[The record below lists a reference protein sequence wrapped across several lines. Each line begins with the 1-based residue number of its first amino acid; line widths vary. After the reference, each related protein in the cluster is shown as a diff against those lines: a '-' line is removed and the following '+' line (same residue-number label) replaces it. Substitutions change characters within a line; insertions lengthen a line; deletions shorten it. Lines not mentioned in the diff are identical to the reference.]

1 MKLNKTLALSTLVL
15 PLLANAQEHVT
26 TTTTT
31 GTSIGTGL
39 GYLGAGLGIGIAS
52 AAVGYSQSRA
62 ASAALD
68 GIARNPA
75 AAKPIFVPLLLSLAL
90 MEALV
95 LFAFLV
101 TNGLVSK

>member
-1 MKLNKTLALSTLVL
+1 MKLNKTLALTTLAL
-15 PLLANAQEHVT
+15 PVLANAAETV
-26 TTTTT
+26 TTTT